1 VLVYLCRYCCSN
13 WSALVHIQMKSN
25 HLDIVGESYGKHL
38 LFTVYLSSVLLI
50 LSVVSLVH
58 GLCPWILTG
67 TVSDKIKNLHKVLS
81 ER

>member
-1 VLVYLCRYCCSN
+1 
-13 WSALVHIQMKSN
+13 MKID
-25 HLDIVGESYGKHL
+25 HLDIIGESYGKHL

-67 TVSDKIKNLHKVLS
+67 TVSDKIKNLHEALS